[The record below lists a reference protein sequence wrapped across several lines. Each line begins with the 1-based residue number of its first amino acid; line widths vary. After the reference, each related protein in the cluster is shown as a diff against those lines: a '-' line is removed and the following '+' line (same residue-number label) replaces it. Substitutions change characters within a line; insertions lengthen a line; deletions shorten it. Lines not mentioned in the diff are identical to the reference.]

1 MFTQG
6 DGMETSAL
14 PECVA
19 GLVGLQRVREPGEED
34 AKLIRLDRNERLQ
47 PLPEWFMEKLRQS
60 LHAGSFTA
68 YPITDGLHRHL
79 SADLGIKDQQLLL
92 TAGSDAAIK
101 ALFHA
106 YVRPGDAVV
115 MLNPS
120 YSMYDVYAQM
130 FQARVYKVPFNDAL
144 ELDVGQL
151 LDSVVSGVRLVMIA
165 NPNQP
170 TGTLLNEHVLL
181 QLAERTMMSGALLA
195 IDEAYFPFSH
205 TTVLPWIKKDPNL
218 LVMRTFS
225 KAAGLAGIR
234 IGFVVGH
241 EEVIANLYKV
251 RSVHDINSMAIL
263 CATEVL
269 RYPQII
275 SDYVAEVEAGSRLL
289 NERLRTLGLTLVPTH
304 TNFVLIRVAHR
315 CPPVELVDRLRS
327 RGYLIK
333 GPFDTPCLADFVR
346 VTLGPP
352 DLMTSFVKCLQE
364 VLESPALTSR

>member
-47 PLPEWFMEKLRQS
+47 PLPEWFMGKLRQS

-79 SADLGIKDQQLLL
+79 SGDLGIKEEQLLL
-92 TAGSDAAIK
+92 TPGSDAAIK

-130 FQARVYKVPFNDAL
+130 FQARVYKIPFNDAL

-170 TGTLLNEHVLL
+170 TGTLLREDLLL
-181 QLAERTMMSGALLA
+181 QLAERGMRAGALLA
-195 IDEAYFPFSH
+195 IDEAYYPFSQ
-205 TTVLPWIKKDPNL
+205 TTVLPWIKQIPNL
-218 LVMRTFS
+218 LVVRTFS
-225 KAAGLAGIR
+225 KAAGLAGLR

-263 CATEVL
+263 CATEIL
-269 RYPQII
+269 NHPQIV
-275 SDYVAEVEAGSRLL
+275 SDYVAAVKAGAQLL
-289 NERLRTLGLTLVPTH
+289 AERGQAMGLTPLPPH
-304 TNFVLIRVAHR
+304 ANFMLIRVAHR
-315 CPPVELVDRLRS
+315 CPPVELVERLRS

-352 DLMTSFVKCLQE
+352 DLMASFVECLQD
-364 VLESPALTSR
+364 VLDFPTLTSR